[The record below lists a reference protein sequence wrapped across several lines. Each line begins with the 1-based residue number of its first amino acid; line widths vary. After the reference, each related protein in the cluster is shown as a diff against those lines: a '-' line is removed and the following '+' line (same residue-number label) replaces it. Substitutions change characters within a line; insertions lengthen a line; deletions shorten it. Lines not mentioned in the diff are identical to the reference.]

1 MAAAPEPAAGVAP
14 AISGPP
20 LALLFCAAATA
31 PLGLNIIVPAL
42 PAIGQAFAAPQST
55 VQLTISLFLLL
66 FGSMQLVMGPLSDR
80 YGRRPVL
87 LGAITLFVVASLW
100 AAVATSIASLVCA
113 RAVQAVGGC
122 AALVIP
128 RAVVRDLHTGAAA
141 VRAMALVSMAIATVP
156 AVAPLAGGLLLGT
169 FGWTSLFVLCAGYG
183 TVLLAWLWLAFPETL
198 ASRHRS
204 HERLPALVRR
214 YASLLRSRRF
224 RAYTANFAL
233 VTVGF
238 MLFVSV
244 APILMIRDLGLSAA
258 QYGVCHLLLGGAVV
272 IGSMLAPRLAMRWGV
287 DGALVRGSVLAV
299 AALALLLALSGV
311 LSVARL
317 MGPILLYALANGVI
331 FPLAL
336 TAATGIEP
344 RSLGASAAFVGF
356 AQMLFSAVAV
366 FIVNQFPA
374 TTAPFAAFALA
385 CALLGLAALRGVRS
399 KPA

>member
-1 MAAAPEPAAGVAP
+1 MPAAPDPAVVAP
-14 AISGPP
+14 AVAGPA

-42 PAIGQAFAAPQST
+42 PAIGQAFAAPQSA

-87 LGAITLFVVASLW
+87 LGAIALFVCASVW
-100 AAVATSIASLVCA
+100 AALATSIASLVGA
-113 RAVQAVGGC
+113 RALQAVGGC

-141 VRAMALVSMAIATVP
+141 VRAMALVSMAIAVVP
-156 AVAPLAGGLLLGT
+156 AVAPLIGGLLLAA
-169 FGWTSLFVLCAGYG
+169 FGWTSLFMLCAGYG
-183 TVLLAWLWLAFPETL
+183 AVLLAWLWLAFPETL
-198 ASRHRS
+198 APQRRS
-204 HERLPALVRR
+204 YERLPALARR
-214 YASLLRSRRF
+214 YASLLRSRPYL
-224 RAYTANFAL
+224 AYTANFAL

-244 APILMIRDLGLSAA
+244 APILLIRDLGISPA
-258 QYGVCHLLLGGAVV
+258 QYGLCHLLLGGAVV
-272 IGSMLAPRLAMRWGV
+272 VGSTLAPRLAGRWGV
-287 DGALVRGSVLAV
+287 NGALVRGSALAAVALAV
-299 AALALLLALSGV
+299 LLALSGT

-317 MGPILLYALANGVI
+317 MGPILVYALANGVI

-336 TAATGIEP
+336 TAATGIDP

-356 AQMLFSAVAV
+356 VQMLFSAVAV

-374 TTAPFAAFALA
+374 ATAPFAAFALI
-385 CALLGLAALRGVRS
+385 CALLGLAALRGARRTA
-399 KPA
+399 P